1 MEKKYF
7 CNKYGEYVDIDRKPC
22 PHPDDFC
29 QYRTQCIINALCM
42 EDADCRKKRREQLE
56 NTR

>member
-7 CNKYGEYVDIDRKPC
+7 CNKYKEYVDIDRIPC
-22 PHPDDFC
+22 PHPDDYC
-29 QYRTQCIINALCM
+29 QYRQQCIIHALCM
-42 EDADCRKKRREQLE
+42 EDTDCRKKRRKEFE